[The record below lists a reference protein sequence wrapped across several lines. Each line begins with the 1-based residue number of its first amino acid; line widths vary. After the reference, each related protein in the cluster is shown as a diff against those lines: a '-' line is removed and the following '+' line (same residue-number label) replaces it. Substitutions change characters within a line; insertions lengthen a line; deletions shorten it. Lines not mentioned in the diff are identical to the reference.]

1 MATEETARTI
11 TTRTAGGSPYLD
23 ALINQS
29 ISQGIQVA
37 QENRAQ
43 KGFEIALRRQQM
55 EEERAARAE
64 DRQAMRDEWEFK
76 RLEMAEKRQDI
87 ADWKQLKDEELQTKA
102 AEFANAVDDL
112 DYERPDYQEQLSSLS
127 NGYRDVLNSK
137 YGRDVHNII
146 KAQNTKHNNTMQWL
160 QAEAGKYGYQG
171 SVMDLPRTKEG
182 KFDLTPTGSV
192 YGEQGA
198 FTTAGRQ
205 KQAQLE
211 ASPEYQE
218 KQAQQRT
225 KGTIEARQDLG
236 FLSSQ
241 RKQIMQEAGE
251 LNERQLMNPERF
263 LDEKGR
269 VTQDPAMAVTAVL
282 FDNKNKPKIKIPE
295 SQRKDIMNR
304 LELIKQAE
312 QEIFNRK
319 LQTVPQKK
327 SLSTPSPMATKEEQP
342 ARKPLGEIF

>member
-1 MATEETARTI
+1 MATEDTAQTI

-23 ALINQS
+23 SLIQQS
-29 ISQGIQVA
+29 VSQAINVA

-55 EEERAARAE
+55 EEERAARSE
-64 DRQAMRDEWEFK
+64 DRQAMRDEWEFR

-112 DYERPDYQEQLSSLS
+112 DYERPDYADQLSSLS
-127 NGYRDVLNSK
+127 SGYRDVLNSK
-137 YGRDVHNII
+137 YGRSVHNII
-146 KAQNTKHNNTMQWL
+146 KEQNQKHNNTMQWL

-192 YGEQGA
+192 YGEKGV
-198 FTTAGRQ
+198 FTSSGMQ

-211 ASPEYQE
+211 ASPEYQA

-225 KGTIEARQDLG
+225 KGTIEARQQLG

-241 RKQIMQEAGE
+241 RKQIMQEIADV
-251 LNERQLMNPERF
+251 NERELMNPVKL
-263 LDEKGR
+263 LDATGR
-269 VTQDPAMAVTAVL
+269 ATTDESKAVTAV
-282 FDNKNKPKIKIPE
+282 FPDNKGKPKIKVPE
-295 SQRKDIMNR
+295 SQRRDIINR
-304 LELIKQAE
+304 LEPIMQAE
-312 QEIFNRK
+312 QEISDRM
-319 LQTVPQKK
+319 VESIPQKK
-327 SLSTPSPMATKEEQP
+327 SLSRPSAMGTKERPPITSFDQ
-342 ARKPLGEIF
+342 

>member
-43 KGFEIALRRQQM
+43 KGFDIAVRREQLAERRQ
-55 EEERAARAE
+55 ELAE
-64 DRQAMRDEWEFK
+64 
-76 RLEMAEKRQDI
+76 L
-87 ADWKQLKDEELQTKA
+87 KQLKDEELLTKA
-102 AEFANAVDDL
+102 AEFENAIDSL
-112 DYERPDYQEQLSSLS
+112 DYERPDYADQLSSLTS
-127 NGYRDVLNSK
+127 GYRDVLNSK
-137 YGRDVHNII
+137 YGRQVNQTL
-146 KAQNTKHNNTMQWL
+146 KEQNEKRNNTMQWL

-182 KFDLTPTGSV
+182 KWDLAPTGSI
-192 YGEQGA
+192 YGEKGV

-211 ASPEYQE
+211 ASPEYQA

-225 KGTIEARQDLG
+225 KGTIEARQELG

-269 VTQDPAMAVTAVL
+269 VTKDPAMAVTAVL

-295 SQRKDIMNR
+295 SQRKDIINR
-304 LELIKQAE
+304 LEPIMQAE
-312 QEIFNRK
+312 QELNNRM
-319 LQTVPQKK
+319 LQSMSKKK

>member
-1 MATEETARTI
+1 
-11 TTRTAGGSPYLD
+11 
-23 ALINQS
+23 
-29 ISQGIQVA
+29 
-37 QENRAQ
+37 
-43 KGFEIALRRQQM
+43 
-55 EEERAARAE
+55 
-64 DRQAMRDEWEFK
+64 MRDEWEFK

-211 ASPEYQE
+211 ASPEYQA

-225 KGTIEARQDLG
+225 QEMG

-241 RKQIMQEAGE
+241 RKQIMEEAGD
-251 LNERQLMNPERF
+251 LNERQLMNPARL
-263 LDEKGR
+263 LDENGR

-319 LQTVPQKK
+319 LRTVPQKK

>member
-1 MATEETARTI
+1 MATEDTARTM

-23 ALINQS
+23 SLIQQS
-29 ISQGIQVA
+29 VSQAINVA

-43 KGFEIALRRQQM
+43 KGFEIALRRQQL

-64 DRQAMRDEWEFK
+64 DRQIMRDGWEFK
-76 RLEMAEKRQDI
+76 RLEMAEHRQDI

-112 DYERPDYQEQLSSLS
+112 DYERPDYQDQLSSLS

-146 KAQNTKHNNTMQWL
+146 KAQNAKHNNTMQWL

-205 KQAQLE
+205 KQAQIE
-211 ASPEYQE
+211 ASPEYQTE
-218 KQAQQRT
+218 QAEQRT
-225 KGTIEARQDLG
+225 KGTIEASKELG
-236 FLSSQ
+236 VLSSQ
-241 RKQIMQEAGE
+241 RKQIMQEIADV
-251 LNERQLMNPERF
+251 NERELMNPVKL
-263 LDEKGR
+263 LDATGR
-269 VTQDPAMAVTAVL
+269 PTTDESKAVTAV
-282 FDNKNKPKIKIPE
+282 FPDNKGRPKIKVPE
-295 SQRKDIMNR
+295 SQRQSIIKR
-304 LELIKQAE
+304 LTPIIQAE
-312 QEIFNRK
+312 QEISDRMLK
-319 LQTVPQKK
+319 SMSQKK
-327 SLSTPSPMATKEEQP
+327 SLSTPSPMATKERP
-342 ARKPLGEIF
+342 PISSFD

>member
-1 MATEETARTI
+1 
-11 TTRTAGGSPYLD
+11 
-23 ALINQS
+23 
-29 ISQGIQVA
+29 
-37 QENRAQ
+37 
-43 KGFEIALRRQQM
+43 
-55 EEERAARAE
+55 
-64 DRQAMRDEWEFK
+64 
-76 RLEMAEKRQDI
+76 
-87 ADWKQLKDEELQTKA
+87 
-102 AEFANAVDDL
+102 
-112 DYERPDYQEQLSSLS
+112 
-127 NGYRDVLNSK
+127 
-137 YGRDVHNII
+137 
-146 KAQNTKHNNTMQWL
+146 MQWL

-225 KGTIEARQDLG
+225 KGTIEARQELG

-269 VTQDPAMAVTAVL
+269 VTKDPATAVTAVFL
-282 FDNKNKPKIKIPE
+282 DKKGRPKIKVPE
-295 SQRKDIMNR
+295 SQRKDIINR
-304 LELIKQAE
+304 LEPIMQAE
-312 QEIFNRK
+312 QELNNRM
-319 LQTVPQKK
+319 LQSMSKKK

>member
-43 KGFEIALRRQQM
+43 KGFDIAVRREQLAERRQ
-55 EEERAARAE
+55 ELSE
-64 DRQAMRDEWEFK
+64 
-76 RLEMAEKRQDI
+76 L
-87 ADWKQLKDEELQTKA
+87 KQLKDEELLTKA
-102 AEFANAVDDL
+102 AEFENAIDSL
-112 DYERPDYQEQLSSLS
+112 DYERPDYADQLSSLTS
-127 NGYRDVLNSK
+127 GYRDVLNSK
-137 YGRDVHNII
+137 YGRQVNQTL
-146 KAQNTKHNNTMQWL
+146 KEQNEKRNNTMQWL

-182 KFDLTPTGSV
+182 KWDLAPTGAI
-192 YGEQGA
+192 YGEKGI

-211 ASPEYQE
+211 ASPEYQA

-225 KGTIEARQDLG
+225 KGTIEARQELG

-269 VTQDPAMAVTAVL
+269 VTKDPATAVTAVFL
-282 FDNKNKPKIKIPE
+282 DKKGRPKIKVPE
-295 SQRKDIMNR
+295 SQRKDIINR
-304 LELIKQAE
+304 LEPIMQAE
-312 QEIFNRK
+312 QEISNRM

>member
-1 MATEETARTI
+1 MAIEETARTI

-23 ALINQS
+23 ALASQS
-29 ISQGIQVA
+29 IAYQNQALNQAINIA
-37 QENRAQ
+37 QEDRAQ
-43 KGFEIALRRQQM
+43 RGFEMAMRREQLAERRQ
-55 EEERAARAE
+55 ELAE
-64 DRQAMRDEWEFK
+64 
-76 RLEMAEKRQDI
+76 L
-87 ADWKQLKDEELQTKA
+87 KQLKDEELLTKA
-102 AEFANAVDDL
+102 AEFENAIDSL
-112 DYERPDYQEQLSSLS
+112 DYERPDYADQLSSLTS
-127 NGYRDVLNSK
+127 GYRDVLNSK
-137 YGRDVHNII
+137 YGRQVNQTL
-146 KAQNTKHNNTMQWL
+146 KEQNEKRNNTMQWL

-182 KFDLTPTGSV
+182 KWDLAPTGAI
-192 YGEQGA
+192 YGEKGV

-211 ASPEYQE
+211 ASPEYQA

-225 KGTIEARQDLG
+225 KGTIDARQELG

-269 VTQDPAMAVTAVL
+269 VTKDPATAVTAV
-282 FDNKNKPKIKIPE
+282 FPDKKGRPKIKIPE
-295 SQRKDIMNR
+295 SQRKDIINR
-304 LELIKQAE
+304 LEPIMQAE
-312 QEIFNRK
+312 QEISNRM
-319 LQTVPQKK
+319 LRTVPQKK

>member
-43 KGFEIALRRQQM
+43 EGFDIAVRREQLAERRQ
-55 EEERAARAE
+55 ELAE
-64 DRQAMRDEWEFK
+64 
-76 RLEMAEKRQDI
+76 L
-87 ADWKQLKDEELQTKA
+87 KQLKDEELLTKA
-102 AEFANAVDDL
+102 AEFENAIDSL
-112 DYERPDYQEQLSSLS
+112 DYERPDYADQLSSLTS
-127 NGYRDVLNSK
+127 GYRDVLNSK
-137 YGRDVHNII
+137 YGRQVNQTL
-146 KAQNTKHNNTMQWL
+146 KEQNEKRNNTMQWL

-182 KFDLTPTGSV
+182 KWDLAPTGAI
-192 YGEQGA
+192 YGEKGV

-211 ASPEYQE
+211 ASPEYQTE
-218 KQAQQRT
+218 QAEQRT
-225 KGTIEARQDLG
+225 RGTIEASKELG
-236 FLSSQ
+236 VLSSQ
-241 RKQIMQEAGE
+241 RKQIMQEIADV
-251 LNERQLMNPERF
+251 NERELMNPVKL
-263 LDEKGR
+263 LDATGR
-269 VTQDPAMAVTAVL
+269 PTTDESKAVTAV
-282 FDNKNKPKIKIPE
+282 FPDNKGRPKIKVPE
-295 SQRKDIMNR
+295 SQRQSIIKR
-304 LELIKQAE
+304 LTPIIQAE
-312 QEIFNRK
+312 QEISDRMLK
-319 LQTVPQKK
+319 SMSQKK

>member
-1 MATEETARTI
+1 MATENTARTM

-211 ASPEYQE
+211 ASPEYQA

-225 KGTIEARQDLG
+225 QEMG

-241 RKQIMQEAGE
+241 RKQIMEEAGD
-251 LNERQLMNPERF
+251 LNERQLMNPARL
-263 LDEKGR
+263 LDENGR

-319 LQTVPQKK
+319 LRTVPQKK